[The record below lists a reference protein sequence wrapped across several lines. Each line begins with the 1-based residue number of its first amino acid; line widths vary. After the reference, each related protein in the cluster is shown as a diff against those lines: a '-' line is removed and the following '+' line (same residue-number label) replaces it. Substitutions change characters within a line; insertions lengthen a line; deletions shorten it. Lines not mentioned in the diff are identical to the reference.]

1 MNFSNQMRYFLEAWK
16 NSVQSLKQAQILVLF
31 FGYAILQIIILLSL
45 IFFAYA
51 PLSGLYVPM
60 IQKLF
65 GEPALHYPNNY
76 LVLPTLFTWANIIL
90 SGLIGI
96 LIVGAGTDLFAAKF
110 TQKQVTIGMGFR
122 DTLPKYLFLF
132 IAWFIETLIV
142 TLILIGTPILLAKL
156 MPEVQGIVTQSITTF
171 LALFFSAMFA
181 YTTALIILEKKGA
194 IAAVAKSLSLFGKF
208 PVISFLLIALPNI
221 IKMPLE
227 LLSGKTQF
235 LIAKFNPEIIGI
247 ILGLSI
253 IISIFA
259 NYFLVGTV
267 TRFFIS
273 LKDKKIFLT

>member
-1 MNFSNQMRYFLEAWK
+1 MNFSNQMRNFLEAWK
-16 NSVQSLKQAQILVLF
+16 NSFQSLKQAQILVLF

-45 IFFAYA
+45 IFFAYP

-110 TQKQVTIGMGFR
+110 TQKQVVIGKGFH

-132 IAWFIETLIV
+132 IAWFIETLMV
-142 TLILIGTPILLAKL
+142 TFILIGAPMLLAKL
-156 MPEVQGIVTQSITTF
+156 MPDASEIITQSITTF
-171 LALFFSAMFA
+171 LAIFISALFA

-194 IAAVAKSLSLFGKF
+194 FAAVGKSLTLFGKF
-208 PVISFLLIALPNI
+208 PIISFLLIALPNI

-227 LLSGKTQF
+227 LLSSKTQF